1 MKRII
6 IGALIATTSSTALCS
21 PENYT
26 LNCETVKNKI
36 MYFTGHKFSDMLVMS
51 DNSKGI
57 YAATFDVNDGGS
69 TDYETFSPVVYDDKG
84 KPDSS
89 KVYSQGAVELI
100 YTGEGLQKEIHIVDS
115 KGNHPCKIT
124 KYDQDLVGGN

>member
-1 MKRII
+1 MKKII
-6 IGALIATTSSTALCS
+6 SVLLIMLPITAFCS

-26 LNCETVKNKI
+26 INCESIKTKV
-36 MYFTGHKFSDMLVMS
+36 MYFTGHKFSDMLIMS

-57 YAATFDVNDGGS
+57 YVATFDVSDGGS
-69 TDYETFSPVVYDDKG
+69 TDYETFSPMVYDEKG

-100 YTGEGLQKEIHIVDS
+100 YTGEGLKKEIHIVDK

-124 KYDQDLVGGN
+124 KYDQD